1 MKLNFIFINIAFDV
15 LWIVDTEIAKFAYLN
30 YVNFFLIQRNRMVKK
45 KSNLN
50 VFYLASFVKIFVKT
64 SITLTND

>member
-30 YVNFFLIQRNRMVKK
+30 YVNFFLIQRNKMLKN

-50 VFYLASFVKIFVKT
+50 VFYLASFVKIFVLFL
-64 SITLTND
+64 SITND